1 MSASALDLCV
11 ALGRA
16 QAALRLKLDDELGTL
31 HGIGWDV
38 FGLLETLETEGG
50 SMPMRALPR
59 RVGLPASG
67 VVRMLLP
74 LEKVGLLARE
84 SGTAGERQVVLRASG
99 RRVLREARETAGA
112 VCSAAL
118 ATDAWPLDGADAFLR
133 ELAANP
139 ALDLR

>member
-1 MSASALDLCV
+1 MSTSALDLCMT
-11 ALGRA
+11 LGRA

-31 HGIGWDV
+31 HGVAWDV
-38 FGLLETLETEGG
+38 FGLLEMIDASGG
-50 SMPMRALPR
+50 SIAMRELPR
-59 RVGLPASG
+59 RVGLSPSG

-84 SGTAGERQVVLRASG
+84 PGPAGEWQVVLRPSG

-112 VCSAAL
+112 ICSAAI
-118 ATDAWPLDGADAFLR
+118 AADDWPLEGANAFLR